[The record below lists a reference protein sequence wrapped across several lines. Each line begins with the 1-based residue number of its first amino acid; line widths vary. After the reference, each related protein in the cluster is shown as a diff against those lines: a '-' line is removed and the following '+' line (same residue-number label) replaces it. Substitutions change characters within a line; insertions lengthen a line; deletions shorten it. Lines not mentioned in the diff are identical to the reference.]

1 MANAVPPI
9 AFSLDLSGGDLSI
22 GPHRGLNIVAGAAL
36 VSQRVSLRLKA
47 APGTLLGYPDYGAG
61 LSSYIG
67 NPLTPVE
74 QDEIAAVVTAQ
85 ALMEPLVNAVG
96 NITVGIS
103 PDGLTLTITGNLG
116 IVNTDASVPLVAVIT
131 A

>member
-1 MANAVPPI
+1 MANSVPPL
-9 AFSLDLSGGDLSI
+9 AFCLDLSGGDLTI

-67 NPLTPVE
+67 NPLTLVE

-85 ALMEPLVNAVG
+85 ALMDPLVNAVG
-96 NITVGIS
+96 NIVVS
-103 PDGLTLTITGNLG
+103 MSADSLTLNITGDLG
-116 IVNTDASVPLVAVIT
+116 VVNTDATAPLVAIIT